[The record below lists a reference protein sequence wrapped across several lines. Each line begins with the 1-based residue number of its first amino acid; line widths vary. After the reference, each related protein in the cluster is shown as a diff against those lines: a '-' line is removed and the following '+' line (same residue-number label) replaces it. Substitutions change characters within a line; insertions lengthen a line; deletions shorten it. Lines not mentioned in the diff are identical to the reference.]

1 MNIKK
6 TFNYII
12 VLHLSFVFRDL
23 GKALRELKIQTER
36 IARSHEEAGNSF
48 QVLYNELNK
57 YNDEQ
62 KVIKQQVLVM

>member
-1 MNIKK
+1 M
-6 TFNYII
+6 
-12 VLHLSFVFRDL
+12 LHLSFVFRDL